1 MVKDRFLQLFKGNKM
16 KKLAIALAL
25 CTSFVFSTSAVAQ
38 QGRNFDE
45 SGASWIQKTDM
56 AMKGEKKT
64 AGQIRAEAN
73 QFLMFNKWDVGSS
86 KFIPVGGEPRV
97 MSKLTREQQNME
109 ISMFAKTH
117 MYDIFSGA
125 WVDKAT
131 GAKMVMPEM
140 PAMKK

>member
-1 MVKDRFLQLFKGNKM
+1 MTKT
-16 KKLAIALAL
+16 AIALAIFAA
-25 CTSFVFSTSAVAQ
+25 CSFNTSAIAQ

-56 AMKGEKKT
+56 AMKGEQKT
-64 AGQIRAEAN
+64 TAQIRAEAN
-73 QFLMFNKWDVGSS
+73 QFLRFNKWDVGSS
-86 KFIPVGGEPRV
+86 KFIPITGEPRV
-97 MSKLTREQQNME
+97 MSKLTREEQNME

-131 GAKMVMPEM
+131 GANMVMPL
-140 PAMKK
+140 KK

>member
-1 MVKDRFLQLFKGNKM
+1 MTKT
-16 KKLAIALAL
+16 AIALAIFAA
-25 CTSFVFSTSAVAQ
+25 CSFNTSAIAQ

-56 AMKGEKKT
+56 AMKGEQKT
-64 AGQIRAEAN
+64 TAQIRAEAN
-73 QFLMFNKWDVGSS
+73 QFLRFNKWDVGSS
-86 KFIPVGGEPRV
+86 KFIPITGEPRV
-97 MSKLTREQQNME
+97 MSKLTREEQNME

-131 GAKMVMPEM
+131 GANMVMP
-140 PAMKK
+140 MKK

>member
-1 MVKDRFLQLFKGNKM
+1 M
-16 KKLAIALAL
+16 KKTAIAFAL
-25 CTSFVFSTSAVAQ
+25 CTSFVFSTSAMAQ

-56 AMKGEKKT
+56 AMKGENKT
-64 AGQIRAEAN
+64 SAQIRAEAN
-73 QFLMFNKWDVGSS
+73 QFLRFNKWDVGSS
-86 KFIPVGGEPRV
+86 KFIPVTGEPRV
-97 MSKLTREQQNME
+97 MSKLTREEQNME

-131 GAKMVMPEM
+131 GAKMVMPAM

>member
-1 MVKDRFLQLFKGNKM
+1 MNKI
-16 KKLAIALAL
+16 AIALAL
-25 CTSFVFSTSAVAQ
+25 CTSFMFSNSAMAQ

-56 AMKGEKKT
+56 AMKSDKT
-64 AGQIRAEAN
+64 AAQIRAEAN
-73 QFLMFNKWDVGSS
+73 QFLRFNKWDVGSS
-86 KFIPVGGEPRV
+86 KFIPVTGEPRV
-97 MSKLTREQQNME
+97 MSKLTREEQNME

-131 GAKMVMPEM
+131 GTKMVMPS
-140 PAMKK
+140 MKK

>member
-1 MVKDRFLQLFKGNKM
+1 M